1 MDKVYA
7 VLGGTGSLGFGLVL
21 RLAQSGRRVIIG
33 SRSLEKAQEAVARA
47 YEILAGNG
55 TAMIDIRAEENG
67 DAAELADL
75 VAVTVP
81 YAQQKTLLA
90 EVAPHLQGKIVIDAT
105 VPLLPPK
112 VGTVQLPEG
121 GSAAVAAQAMLGADV
136 RLVSA
141 FQNVAADKLQSLE
154 PLECDVLVAGNDKAA
169 CIEVVELIKTL
180 GMMSYYVG
188 PLANSAATE
197 ALTSLLIQINRQ
209 FNCQAGIRITGI
221 K

>member
-7 VLGGTGSLGFGLVL
+7 VLGGTGSLGFGLAL
-21 RLAQSGRRVIIG
+21 RLALAGNHVVIG
-33 SRSLEKAQEAVARA
+33 SRSIEKAQEAVERARA
-47 YEILAGNG
+47 ILSAHGAE
-55 TAMIDIRAEENG
+55 TDLVAEENG
-67 DAAELADL
+67 AAAALADI

-81 YAQQKTLLA
+81 FAQQRALLS
-90 EVAPHLQGKIVIDAT
+90 EVSTHLSGKIVIDAT
-105 VPLLPPK
+105 VPLQPPK

-121 GSAAVAAQAMLGADV
+121 GSAAVAAQAMLGEGV

-154 PLECDVLVAGNDKAA
+154 RLECDVLVVGDDKAA

-180 GMMSYYVG
+180 GMTGYYAG